1 MLAFLVG
8 AMVLMQPAKASKLE
22 KAATSSLL
30 LQPVKAFILLSLL
43 LQPAK
48 APPPGRRHPRPYLPW
63 WRVRM
68 DRAGDFCL
76 CYPSGFFRELD
87 QEEVDEIESWMDD
100 SAAIEN
106 YINYQSNWCDQNG
119 DWNIPYQHPVWST
132 ASEGYVFPGFD
143 HGQAAGNWDYY
154 TQWEQQSGHW
164 VLVCM
169 AEEQKHAQPGNGSHY
184 SAASSSQ
191 PARGYSKGYGDQQP
205 AKSYSKGHGD
215 QQPAKG
221 YSKGYGD
228 QQPAKGSKKGP
239 QPGKLW

>member
-22 KAATSSLL
+22 EAATSSLL
-30 LQPVKAFILLSLL
+30 LQLVKAFILLSLL

-68 DRAGDFCL
+68 DRAGDFFL

-119 DWNIPYQHPVWST
+119 DWK
-132 ASEGYVFPGFD
+132 
-143 HGQAAGNWDYY
+143 
-154 TQWEQQSGHW
+154 
-164 VLVCM
+164 
-169 AEEQKHAQPGNGSHY
+169 QK
-184 SAASSSQ
+184 
-191 PARGYSKGYGDQQP
+191 KV
-205 AKSYSKGHGD
+205 
-215 QQPAKG
+215 
-221 YSKGYGD
+221 
-228 QQPAKGSKKGP
+228 
-239 QPGKLW
+239 